1 MTASCALKAK
11 KNDEKRVRA
20 QATPAALVNGVEPDP
35 AKAHVMAHFRGLV
48 ADGLAEWRTLD
59 DGTIRF
65 SLNTGETY
73 LLEKTT
79 ITRIA

>member
-1 MTASCALKAK
+1 MTAWCAFEAK
-11 KNDEKRVRA
+11 NKHGKRVRV
-20 QATPAALVNGVEPDP
+20 QATPAALGNGVETDP
-35 AKAHVMAHFRGLV
+35 AKAYVMAHFRGLV

>member
-1 MTASCALKAK
+1 MIARSPLRAK
-11 KNDEKRVRA
+11 KKHGKRVRA
-20 QATPAALVNGVEPDP
+20 QATPAELVNGVETDP
-35 AKAHVMAHFRGLV
+35 AKAHVVAHFRGLV

>member
-1 MTASCALKAK
+1 MRVPRAFTCRIALRVEADSDKA
-11 KNDEKRVRA
+11 
-20 QATPAALVNGVEPDP
+20 L
-35 AKAHVMAHFRGLV
+35 VMAHFRGLV

-73 LLEKTT
+73 LLKTLT

>member
-1 MTASCALKAK
+1 
-11 KNDEKRVRA
+11 
-20 QATPAALVNGVEPDP
+20 
-35 AKAHVMAHFRGLV
+35 MAHFRGLV
-48 ADGLAEWRTLD
+48 VDGLAEWRTLD

>member
-1 MTASCALKAK
+1 MAAWCALKAK
-11 KNDEKRVRA
+11 KKHGKRVRA
-20 QATPAALVNGVEPDP
+20 QATPAALVNGVEVDP
-35 AKAHVMAHFRGLV
+35 AKAHVMANFRGLV